1 MKRFL
6 ALALSLLMLFSLVAC
21 SGNTAPAA
29 DADNTQQ
36 TEATAPETPDNAEQ
50 PQESTETVTG
60 EPKWLADDT
69 SISGTVRFWIPFKG
83 EQGMNDLIAEFN
95 QT

>member
-69 SISGTVRFWIPFKG
+69 SISGRVKQIRFCMCEPAMG
-83 EQGMNDLIAEFN
+83 ARGCDG
-95 QT
+95 TGG

>member
-36 TEATAPETPDNAEQ
+36 TEATAPETPRQRGTAAGKHRNGHRR
-50 PQESTETVTG
+50 TEM
-60 EPKWLADDT
+60 AC
-69 SISGTVRFWIPFKG
+69 RRH
-83 EQGMNDLIAEFN
+83 FN
-95 QT
+95 FRYRSLLDSLQR